1 MKKYAV
7 EITETLQ
14 KQVIIEANSYEEA
27 QLMAKQKY
35 DDEEISLNE
44 NDHVDTEFRV
54 ISKINDKYME
64 R

>member
-14 KQVIIEANSYEEA
+14 RQVIIEANSYEEA
-27 QLMAKQKY
+27 QLKAKQKY

>member
-14 KQVIIEANSYEEA
+14 RQVIIEANSYEEA
-27 QLMAKQKY
+27 QLKAKQKY
-35 DDEEISLNE
+35 DDEKIILNE
-44 NDHVDTEFRV
+44 NDYVDTEFRV
-54 ISKINDKYME
+54 ISKIKDKYME

>member
-14 KQVIIEANSYEEA
+14 RQVIIEANSYEEA
-27 QLMAKQKY
+27 QLKAKQKY
-35 DDEEISLNE
+35 DEEEIVLDE
-44 NDHVDTEFRV
+44 NDYVDTEFRV
-54 ISKINDKYME
+54 ISKIKDKDME